1 MMSMTRN
8 GVDGYEEKGLGIWDD
23 ADPVDEKMWRVWTTR
38 KWQWKKCGWRP
49 EVKFVFLIWDSHAEE
64 EIININLFRN
74 LKIVSITLCQS
85 LPEEKSGESNHKDL
99 SQENYKVGHLVK
111 EIYVQDH
118 FLLFDFN
125 LEEYHLVDEEAA
137 EDVGGDQGEGVLG
150 GLAEVRAHHCC
161 HDVGIPVESF
171 FLSIF
176 SD

>member
-1 MMSMTRN
+1 M
-8 GVDGYEEKGLGIWDD
+8 L
-23 ADPVDEKMWRVWTTR
+23 
-38 KWQWKKCGWRP
+38 WKKCGWKP
-49 EVKFVFLIWDSHAEE
+49 EVKFVFLIWDSHAGE
-64 EIININLFRN
+64 EIININLFI
-74 LKIVSITLCQS
+74 KIVSITLCQS
-85 LPEEKSGESNHKDL
+85 LPEEKSGESNHKDF
-99 SQENYKVGHLVK
+99 SKENYKVGHLVK

-150 GLAEVRAHHCC
+150 GLAEVRANHCC